1 MSDTNKDAVRPSES
15 MTNPASMAAPG
26 WRDVVLSLG
35 QPRVLVTL
43 ALGFSSGLPFMLTGN
58 TLGFWLREEGMELAT
73 IAFLGWVGMA
83 YSLKFLW
90 APIVDRVDVPILGK
104 LLGRRRGWMILS
116 QLMIGLGLLA
126 MAIVGP
132 TGHLAAFAL
141 IALVVAFASATQD
154 IVVDAWR
161 IERAEDDNDLGL
173 LTAAFQM
180 GYRFAILATDA
191 LILLA
196 AAKIGWPPSYAL
208 YALGAVVGMLA
219 TLAATEPARIKATL
233 GGLLQVERPLWT
245 PRGLLDAIVGPFIA
259 FFKQH
264 GQMALLMLLAISL
277 YRLPDFVMGPMANPF
292 YVDLGLSKE
301 TVGGVR
307 ASIGLVA
314 TFVGIALGGLS
325 AVRLGFTTTL
335 VLGAILGPASN
346 LAFSALAFTDGNLTA
361 FSSAMVVDNIATGF
375 AGAAL
380 VAYMSSL
387 TSLGYTATQYALLS
401 SFYALLG
408 KFLKGFSGSVVDG
421 LEPVFGQ
428 MHAYAIF
435 FAGTAAVGIPAVVL
449 CLMLGARIRSQK
461 RTLETDPA

>member
-1 MSDTNKDAVRPSES
+1 MTTEAASNPEPAVP
-15 MTNPASMAAPG
+15 PAPKKAHG
-26 WRDVVLSLG
+26 WREVVSSLR

-43 ALGFSSGLPFMLTGN
+43 MLGFSSGLPFMLTGN

-73 IAFLGWVGMA
+73 IGFLTWVGLA

-90 APIVDRVDVPILGK
+90 APIVDKVDVPILGK

-116 QLMIGLGLLA
+116 QILIGLGLLG
-126 MAIVGP
+126 MAVVGP
-132 TGHLAAFAL
+132 EGNLGTFAL

-161 IERAEDDNDLGL
+161 IERAEDAEDLGL
-173 LTAAFQM
+173 LTAAFQL
-180 GYRFAILATDA
+180 GYRIALLATDA

-208 YALGAVVGMLA
+208 YALGAVIGIIA
-219 TLAATEPARIKATL
+219 TLAATEPARIKAAL
-233 GGLLQVERPLWT
+233 DSVQDSGPALWT
-245 PRGLLDAIVGPFIA
+245 PRGLFDAIVGPFVA

-301 TVGGVR
+301 TVGSVR

-314 TFVGIALGGLS
+314 SFVGIALGGLS

-361 FSSAMVVDNIATGF
+361 FSAAMVVDNIATGF

-408 KFLKGFSGSVVDG
+408 KFLKGFSGEIVQSLETTYG
-421 LEPVFGQ
+421 LMP
-428 MHAYAIF
+428 AYAIF

-449 CLMLGARIRSQK
+449 CLMLGARIRSRK
-461 RTLETDPA
+461 TATAAAAG

>member
-1 MSDTNKDAVRPSES
+1 MTDPTSTQPQAAVQ
-15 MTNPASMAAPG
+15 PADKKATG
-26 WRDVVLSLG
+26 WRDVIRSLR

-43 ALGFSSGLPFMLTGN
+43 VLGFSSGLPFMLTGN
-58 TLGFWLREEGMELAT
+58 TLGFWLREEGLELAT
-73 IAFLGWVGMA
+73 IGFLGWIGIA

-90 APIVDRVDVPILGK
+90 APVVDRVDVPILGR
-104 LLGRRRGWMILS
+104 LLGRRRGWMVVSQIL
-116 QLMIGLGLLA
+116 IGLGLLG
-126 MAIVGP
+126 MAVVGP
-132 TGHLAAFAL
+132 TGHLGAFAL
-141 IALVVAFASATQD
+141 IAVVVAFASATQD

-161 IERAEDDNDLGL
+161 IERAENDSDLGL

-208 YALGAVVGMLA
+208 YALGAVIGLAA
-219 TLAATEPARIKATL
+219 TLAATEPARIKA
-233 GGLLQVERPLWT
+233 GLDAVLQVERPLWT
-245 PRGLLDAIVGPFIA
+245 PRGLVDAIVGPFIA

-307 ASIGLVA
+307 ATVGLVA
-314 TFVGIALGGLS
+314 TFVGIAFGGLS
-325 AVRLGFTTTL
+325 AVRLGFTMTL

-346 LAFSALAFTDGNLTA
+346 LAFSALAFTDGNMTA
-361 FSSAMVVDNIATGF
+361 FSSAMIVDNIATGF

-401 SFYALLG
+401 STYALLG
-408 KFLKGFSGSVVDG
+408 KFLKGFSGGIVQALEASFG
-421 LEPVFGQ
+421 LMP
-428 MHAYAIF
+428 AYAIF
-435 FAGTAAVGIPAVVL
+435 FAGTAAVGIPAVIL
-449 CLMLGARIRSQK
+449 CLMLGARIRALK
-461 RTLETDPA
+461 NDPAPA